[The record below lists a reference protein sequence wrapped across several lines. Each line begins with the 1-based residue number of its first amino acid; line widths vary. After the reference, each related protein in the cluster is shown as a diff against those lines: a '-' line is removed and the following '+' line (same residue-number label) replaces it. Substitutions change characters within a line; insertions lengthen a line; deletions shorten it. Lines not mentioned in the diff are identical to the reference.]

1 MKRFTSVAVMLGLI
15 VFAGSVSAI
24 GIRDYRPPISNLYD
38 MDLSAYYSYLGQD
51 STTTNNGAIN
61 YLYKNFYESLPFGWS
76 ISSSG
81 GLIYDGLAADSLDKA
96 QYTVSF
102 LGEIHKYLTGDFFG
116 YSSLHLASQ
125 TTYDHLDASVF
136 LGAGYGRY
144 VNATA
149 MARALRIQEELRDEG
164 IITGNLED
172 AVMIDLAGA
181 IDNASSYE
189 LEVDYYK
196 AIQDVLEASSRIETL
211 DAVALYRIMQVLN
224 NEVVRDRYY
233 GYRVGAGLGYEIS
246 NPYSEDTEDPV
257 MEIFGNFAYPFNLRS
272 QFNQSAVFTSSLSDF
287 GDSFNFA
294 ATSSFSFEIS
304 DEFDDRVQYQFL
316 ADKTTV
322 GEGTEAVSSTV
333 STHTL
338 TNSFIFYI
346 ENRISLNLDASLIKT
361 TDATLQKAV
370 GFSIGYDLF

>member
-1 MKRFTSVAVMLGLI
+1 MKRLTFVAVMLTLM

-24 GIRDYRPPISNLYD
+24 GIRDYKPPISSLFD

-51 STTTNNGAIN
+51 STTTNNGAAS
-61 YLYKNFYESLPFGWS
+61 YLYRNFYESLPFGWS
-76 ISSSG
+76 ISSGG
-81 GLIYDGLAADSLDKA
+81 GLIYDGLAADSVDNA
-96 QYTVSF
+96 QYTVS
-102 LGEIHKYLTGDFFG
+102 LDGEIHKYFSGDFFG

-125 TTYDHLDASVF
+125 TTYDHLDASAF

-144 VNATA
+144 VNATS
-149 MARALRIQEELRDEG
+149 MARAMRIQEELRDEG
-164 IITGNLED
+164 LITGNLED

-181 IDNASSYE
+181 IDNVSSYE

-196 AIQDVLEASSRIETL
+196 SIQEILESSSRIDVL
-211 DAVALYRIMQVLN
+211 DGVALYRIMQVLN
-224 NEVVRDRYY
+224 NEVIRDRYY
-233 GYRVGAGLGYEIS
+233 GYRVGAGVGYELS

-287 GDSFNFA
+287 GDSYNFN

-304 DEFDDRVQYQFL
+304 DEFDDRVQYQFV
-316 ADKTTV
+316 ADKNTI
-322 GEGTEAVSSTV
+322 GEGTGAVSSTV
-333 STHTL
+333 STHTF

-346 ENRISLNLDASLIKT
+346 ENRISLNLDTSLIKT
-361 TDATLQKAV
+361 TDATLQKAL